1 MKSTITSALTSTAS
15 KADASSSITVTS
27 TEITVPL
34 PSSTEDSQPEPEDEG
49 CISDKVG
56 LCSNGNYPI
65 WDPATGTISCDVSWD
80 DIDDTMSD
88 CQRVAET
95 QFNLSM
101 QAIDC
106 DESSCPAAKRRSLEK
121 RGTKRKSSSNP
132 SFGNIAGGSC
142 NKRHKSSP
150 FSLDGQPGKCDA
162 TFHCDTDRWPNVC
175 NNARSAIEKRAYKS
189 ILTYRARADGKDL
202 HLVQSW
208 DNTHANW
215 GLRPDNN
222 LAKSRYYNY
231 GGPNGRKFVAMAET
245 SKTVNGVL
253 VRPKRAGRMVD
264 TPPNEKYNS
273 PKGPSEGWGL
283 IGCDVEEYPFGNSQ
297 LDPNPSWFDRDFEN
311 GKVFPVLRLIPSAEN
326 QNHGRILGNWI
337 RDVKTE
343 LQRQNSAVPATFS
356 YCIDFTGSQKDR
368 NDYCLESGND
378 DYCYNACAIPY
389 GADFTLVNH
398 WKDPSTGDIRYD
410 PWFDEQG
417 RTFKHTTKSVLGKD
431 PETTNL
437 PSQYGKFHPLSTSI
451 AVEDVDKDTGR
462 YPSPGHK
469 TYVGDMAARPLTG
482 QWQLGNVESAF
493 AVSPWFAQN
502 LPVVVGIPAPRKDS
516 DSKNLIY
523 DDYPGYSASAG
534 SDDEDGD
541 AMDTSAK
548 VKRYVAHA
556 DARRTSRSGYSPIK
570 NSIDHSTI
578 RLSRRGVLSGS
589 WLDPRVYSEILK
601 CDADPDP
608 DYADEEEPDTQ
619 DELLTSLAV
628 SSSMASSTSMTT
640 TANLTMSA
648 SSSTSLAAT
657 TTASSTTS
665 STTFI
670 ESLTASSC
678 YPSTAPTS
686 TDGAK
691 EIEFSVANAAIN
703 KF

>member
-222 LAKSRYYNY
+222 LAKSRYYNH

-283 IGCDVEEYPFGNSQ
+283 IG
-297 LDPNPSWFDRDFEN
+297 
-311 GKVFPVLRLIPSAEN
+311 
-326 QNHGRILGNWI
+326 
-337 RDVKTE
+337 
-343 LQRQNSAVPATFS
+343 
-356 YCIDFTGSQKDR
+356 IDFTGSQKDR